1 MSAAPVLALRGLR
14 KSYGDV
20 VALGGLDLE
29 VGAGE
34 CVALIGH
41 NGSGKT
47 TTMRLAAGQLEPTSG
62 SVTVGGVDVH
72 RAADAHR
79 ARAALAFVP
88 DTPLLYDDLTVGEH
102 LELVG
107 LAHGVGDALD
117 HRIDVLL
124 EALDL
129 AERRDFLPVQLSRG
143 MRQKTQLACTFVRHF
158 QVLLLDE
165 PVVGLDPPSQ
175 ANLRDLLV
183 EARAEGIAIV
193 LSTHQL
199 GFSEGLADRAVVLHD
214 GHVVDAGAYE
224 RVVAGDQAA
233 RLGLR

>member
-1 MSAAPVLALRGLR
+1 MSGSPVIRLRSLSKR
-14 KSYGDV
+14 YGDV
-20 VALGGLDLE
+20 VALEGLDLE
-29 VGAGE
+29 VAAGE

-88 DTPLLYDDLTVGEH
+88 DSPLLYDDLTVGEH

-107 LAHGVGDALD
+107 LAHGAGDGLD
-117 HRIDVLL
+117 DRIDVLL

-129 AERRDFLPVQLSRG
+129 
-143 MRQKTQLACTFVRHF
+143 
-158 QVLLLDE
+158 
-165 PVVGLDPPSQ
+165 
-175 ANLRDLLV
+175 
-183 EARAEGIAIV
+183 
-193 LSTHQL
+193 
-199 GFSEGLADRAVVLHD
+199 
-214 GHVVDAGAYE
+214 
-224 RVVAGDQAA
+224 
-233 RLGLR
+233 